1 MNSLLQPSGINPGA
15 PATLLL
21 ATLALTVVGF
31 LALGVGLTHLRDAYT
46 QLTERTGV
54 SALTGVDLLANPTS
68 R

>member
-1 MNSLLQPSGINPGA
+1 MNSLLQPRGINPGA

-21 ATLALTVVGF
+21 ATVTLAIAGALVVG
-31 LALGVGLTHLRDAYT
+31 LNHLRDAYG
-46 QLTERTGV
+46 QWTEQTGV